1 MRARGTSPGATGRRS
16 VGAGR
21 SGASDTAEA
30 RFARVLSDHALAEG
44 AEEALLVPPELLS
57 LLQACRLTGADS
69 AGGEVLFEE
78 VDSPTPQPWA
88 VTPTADRSPGTGS
101 PGVLEALPD
110 LPELAESQHDAQML
124 WEFEELTK
132 RLPLPGRGHP
142 LRTTGGKAKKSDANQ
157 FGPYRLLEKIAVGGM
172 AEVFKAKRA
181 GIEGFEKVVAL
192 KRILPHLSTNQEFV
206 VMFVDEA
213 KVVVRLAHPNIVPI
227 FDLGRIDDSYYIAM
241 ELVQGRDLR
250 SVIRRARQHSLE
262 LSVELAVLITSRV
275 CAALE
280 YAHRKRDENGRA
292 MRIVH
297 RDISPQN
304 ILLSFEGEVKLT
316 DFGIAKAAHKAS
328 VTQRGTLRGKVTYMS
343 PEQASGAAMDG
354 RSDLFSLGIV
364 LYELVTGRRPF
375 GSTDASDKRL
385 LELVRECRVTP
396 PTVFNPSLPGLV
408 ERITLRALQRDPESR
423 YADAGSMQADLEDAL
438 HTCCPATSK
447 DLARLLGKLYDEA
460 ERSDA
465 VAAEI
470 AATLI
475 DAAEPR
481 VRKRPPRAF
490 EPLPP
495 LSRSDLLDRFGDE

>member
-1 MRARGTSPGATGRRS
+1 MRARGTLPGAAGPRSDAAKGRLDARK
-16 VGAGR
+16 
-21 SGASDTAEA
+21 TAEA
-30 RFARVLSDHALAEG
+30 RFAAVLSEIASAR
-44 AEEALLVPPELLS
+44 EADEQLVAPPELRS
-57 LLQACRLTGADS
+57 LLEACDLPGA
-69 AGGEVLFEE
+69 AGEVLFEA
-78 VDSPTPQPWA
+78 VDSPTPQPRA
-88 VTPTADRSPGTGS
+88 VTPTGAGS
-101 PGVLEALPD
+101 PGSGNSGVLEP

-142 LRTTGGKAKKSDANQ
+142 LKNSGRMVKKPDALQ
-157 FGPYRLLEKIAVGGM
+157 FGPYRLIEKIAVGGM

-181 GIEGFEKVVAL
+181 GVEGFEKIVAL
-192 KRILPHLSTNQEFV
+192 KRILPHLSTNREFL

-213 KVVVRLAHPNIVPI
+213 KVVARLAHPNIVPI
-227 FDLGRIDDSYYIAM
+227 FDLGRIDESYYIAM

-250 SVIRRARQHSLE
+250 SVIRRARKQGVALN
-262 LSVELAVLITSRV
+262 VELAVLITSRV

-280 YAHRKRDENGRA
+280 YAHRKRDEQGSA
-292 MRIVH
+292 MKIVH

-343 PEQASGAAMDG
+343 PEQASGAEMDG
-354 RSDLFSLGIV
+354 RSDLFSLGVV
-364 LYELVTGRRPF
+364 LYELVSGRRPF
-375 GSTDASDKRL
+375 GSAEASDKRL

-408 ERITLRALQRDPESR
+408 ERIALRSLRRDPAAR
-423 YADAGSMQADLEDAL
+423 YSDAGSMQADLEDAL

-447 DLARLLGKLYDEA
+447 DLARLLAELYDEA
-460 ERSDA
+460 ERTDA
-465 VAAEI
+465 GAEEVE
-470 AATLI
+470 ATEI
-475 DAAEPR
+475 DSVEPQ
-481 VRKRPPRAF
+481 VRKRTPRPF

-495 LSRSDLLDRFGDE
+495 LSHSDLIKRFGDD

>member
-16 VGAGR
+16 AGAGR
-21 SGASDTAEA
+21 LHAGDTAEA
-30 RFARVLSDHALAEG
+30 RFASVLTGRAAAGE
-44 AEEALLVPPELLS
+44 AEESLLVPPELRL
-57 LLQACRLTGADS
+57 LLQACRPAS
-69 AGGEVLFEE
+69 EASEVLFEE

-88 VTPTADRSPGTGS
+88 LTPTGGGTPGSGGG
-101 PGVLEALPD
+101 GVLEALPD

-142 LRTTGGKAKKSDANQ
+142 LKNARASEKQDASRQ
-157 FGPYRLLEKIAVGGM
+157 FGPYRLIEKIAVGGM

-192 KRILPHLSTNQEFV
+192 KRILPHLSTNQEFLT
-206 VMFVDEA
+206 MFVDEA
-213 KVVVRLAHPNIVPI
+213 KVVARLAHPNIVPI

-250 SVIRRARQHSLE
+250 SVIRRARQRRVE
-262 LSVELAVLITSRV
+262 LGVELAVLITSRV
-275 CAALE
+275 CSALE
-280 YAHRKRDENGRA
+280 YAHRKRDEKGRA
-292 MRIVH
+292 MQIVH

-343 PEQASGAAMDG
+343 PEQASGTAMDG

-438 HTCCPATSK
+438 HTHCPATSK
-447 DLARLLGKLYDEA
+447 DLTHLLGELYDEA
-460 ERSDA
+460 ERIDA
-465 VAAEI
+465 VDDGTPGAA
-470 AATLI
+470 I
-475 DAAEPR
+475 DAPEPR

-495 LSRSDLLDRFGDE
+495 LSRSDLLKRFGDG